1 MLCGNHGVKIV
12 KELYLPNKIRKI
24 MKANYTHVSML
35 LDGSGSMDRIK
46 SDIIGGFNSFV
57 EQQKAVPGEMTLSL
71 AQFNVEYKIIYD
83 FVSIKDVIPL
93 TDKAYIPMDGTAL
106 LDSAAKLI
114 ADTGT
119 KIAKLPEHERPERV
133 MVVILTDGKENSSR
147 EYTKPKLA
155 EMIKHQEEKYNW
167 QFVYI
172 GANQD
177 GFEEGASMGMRGMN
191 FQATAGG
198 TQTLYAS
205 LGANV
210 AKNRGAT
217 RGTNINLTQED
228 IDAEEKK

>member
-1 MLCGNHGVKIV
+1 
-12 KELYLPNKIRKI
+12 
-24 MKANYTHVSML
+24 MKSGYTHVSIL

-46 SDIIGGFNSFV
+46 SDTIGGFNSFV
-57 EQQKAVPGEMTLSL
+57 QQQKAVPGEMTLSL
-71 AQFNVEYKIIYD
+71 AQFNIAYKLLYDMVEIGN
-83 FVSIKDVIPL
+83 VIPL
-93 TDKAYIPMDGTAL
+93 TDKTYVPEDGTAL

-114 ADTGT
+114 TDTGT
-119 KIAKLPEHERPERV
+119 RISKLPEHDRPERV
-133 MVVILTDGKENSSR
+133 MVVILTDGEENSSR
-147 EYTKPKLA
+147 EYRKPKLA

-177 GFEEGASMGMRGMN
+177 GFAEGASMGMRGMN
-191 FQATAGG
+191 FQATGQG
-198 TQTLYAS
+198 TRSLYAAM
-205 LGANV
+205 GANV